1 MSFYNGYN
9 DKSPGNKV
17 ILNAAKAQLKP
28 TNTSVVEYGPESDVG
43 SANSDRHRLGSK
55 GAMRHSSRLSKYMG
69 SQLDEIERSM
79 GDVSITKQGNN
90 NIHRID
96 RPTSSNGTFTPS
108 PAARVIG
115 NGASAALDNI
125 ERQPRQRTRRGEK
138 GGDRHEGGVLSN
150 TGRAMV
156 KRGRRNRGKDKV
168 SGRVGGTD
176 EYEISNNFADNIQYN
191 KKTRNGNGVNS
202 KRGNVQAAQ
211 NHLVSG
217 RMDRPMN
224 NARNKHVDNKISMM
238 LGNDDPAT
246 NNAQSNNNK
255 LENRNRNNRPT
266 HDNSRLG
273 NDAPIKSGIVKK
285 NSKTSSSGPSNNKS
299 RDITQPI
306 DMPNP
311 SQLIHD
317 AGQVGLQN
325 IGNTCFMNSALQ
337 CLSNTKLLSQYFLS
351 KMYVSDLNQD
361 NPLGMKGE
369 IAYQYAYLL
378 REIWSKC
385 EGSIVPKQFKK
396 TLSKFAPQFVGMRQH
411 DSQELLAFLL
421 DGLHEDLN
429 RVKVK
434 PYVEQ
439 IDDESKPEE
448 EVAQE
453 AWNYHLSRNNSIIV
467 DLFHGM
473 YKSRLMCPNR
483 SCQHVSVTFDPFMYL
498 SLPLSDGGNVTS
510 SNRRPTPKSTV
521 DLQDALAMFT
531 SEEQLGSKDEWLCPK
546 CKTQQRAFK
555 KIDIWRL
562 PKILVLHLKRFQHGK
577 YRRSKVD
584 VNVTFPKTNLDMS
597 QYIAPNATNP
607 DCKYNLYGVSQH
619 MGGLGGGHYTASA
632 RNWHDGEWYNFND
645 SSVSPVLVD
654 NVGGR
659 NAYVLFYERV

>member
-9 DKSPGNKV
+9 GKAPGNKV
-17 ILNAAKAQLKP
+17 IRNAAKAQLKP
-28 TNTSVVEYGPESDVG
+28 NSVVEFRPESDVG
-43 SANSDRHRLGSK
+43 SANGDKNKLGMK
-55 GAMRHSSRLSKYMG
+55 GAMRHSNRLSKQMG
-69 SQLDEIERSM
+69 SHLDEIERAM
-79 GDVSITKQGNN
+79 GDVNITKPGNN
-90 NIHRID
+90 NSHRID
-96 RPTSSNGTFTPS
+96 RSTLSNGTFTPS
-108 PAARVIG
+108 SAARLIG

-125 ERQPRQRTRRGEK
+125 ERPPNQRSRRGEK
-138 GGDRHEGGVLSN
+138 TIGRHDGGVLSK

-156 KRGRRNRGKDKV
+156 KRGRRNRGDDKV
-168 SGRVGGTD
+168 AGSVRGTD

-191 KKTRNGNGVNS
+191 KNPRNGNGVNS
-202 KRGNVQAAQ
+202 KRDYVQDAQ
-211 NHLVSG
+211 AHLVPG
-217 RMDRPMN
+217 RANRSMN
-224 NARNKHVDNKISMM
+224 NARNNHVDNESSMTQRT
-238 LGNDDPAT
+238 GPAT
-246 NNAQSNNNK
+246 NDAQSNNNRH
-255 LENRNRNNRPT
+255 ENRSRNNRST
-266 HDNSRLG
+266 HSNKHLSDDTQTKS
-273 NDAPIKSGIVKK
+273 DAVK
-285 NSKTSSSGPSNNKS
+285 NSSKPSPSGPSNNKG

-311 SQLIHD
+311 SQLIQD

-337 CLSNTKLLSQYFLS
+337 CLSNTRLLTQYFLS

-369 IAYQYAYLL
+369 IAYQYASLL

-385 EGSIVPKQFKK
+385 EGSIVPKQFKR

-439 IDDESKPEE
+439 IDDANKPEE

-498 SLPLSDGGNVTS
+498 SLPLSDGNSVAS

-521 DLQDALAMFT
+521 DLKDALAMFT

-555 KIDIWRL
+555 KIDIWKL

-632 RNWHDGEWYNFND
+632 RNWHDGDWYNFND